1 MRLTG
6 RLSSVVLV
14 SGLLAATPSA
24 AQRGPAPAA
33 AHLDANVIG
42 LACAPSVV
50 YEMPLA
56 DLRVTG
62 GQDSFVRRIFI
73 PGDLITIKAKRIILV
88 DDKVVEV
95 RHQPIRLPK
104 SLGIPTVRVVCNR
117 QPQHTHF
124 RAQP

>member
-73 PGDLITIKAKRIILV
+73 PGDLITINAGTDNGI
-88 DDKVVEV
+88 EV
-95 RHQPIRLPK
+95 GQEFYTRRVQRESRRPVSRRC
-104 SLGIPTVRVVCNR
+104 SLGMK
-117 QPQHTHF
+117 
-124 RAQP
+124 